1 MGRDPLDFL
10 RPTFPDGWR
19 AVEACLS
26 EGRQWE
32 GTVAWQRADG
42 GEVVTSSRFQRL
54 EVTTGDTLVLQ
65 IDRDMTD
72 RQRAEDRQRVLARE
86 LNHRVKN
93 LFAIVQAL
101 VLMSARGETDVTVLA
116 KKIRSRV
123 SALATAHATSMS
135 EAGLHPVPFAD
146 ILDGVLGPYA
156 GEGERLSAEGA
167 DVVVGQE
174 AVTPMGLI
182 LHELATN
189 AAKYGAWS
197 DEDGRVEVRWQLLA
211 ADQCELTWRERCS
224 HPVDARSGEQPQ
236 GFGTCL
242 IDQSIAQVGG
252 TLERRWHD
260 DGLEAVLRFPVER
273 GAEE

>member
-10 RPTFPDGWR
+10 RPTFPDGWH

-32 GTVAWQRADG
+32 GTVAWRRADG
-42 GEVVTSSRFQRL
+42 KEVFTSSRFQRL
-54 EVTTGDTLVLQ
+54 EITTGDTLILQ

-72 RQRAEDRQRVLARE
+72 RQRAEERQRVLARE

-101 VLMSARGETDVTVLA
+101 VAMSARDETDVTVLT
-116 KKIRSRV
+116 KKIRNRV
-123 SALATAHATSMS
+123 AALATAHAASMS
-135 EAGLHPVPFAD
+135 EAGLQPVPLREIVAS
-146 ILDGVLGPYA
+146 VLGPY
-156 GEGERLSAEGA
+156 GGGDDRLCAEGPDA
-167 DVVVGQE
+167 LIGQE

-197 DEDGRVEVRWQLLA
+197 DEGGRVEVRWELLP

-224 HPVDARSGEQPQ
+224 HPVNVTSGKMLP
-236 GFGTCL
+236 GFGTRL
-242 IDQSIAQVGG
+242 VDQSVVQVGG
-252 TLERRWHD
+252 TLERRWHE
-260 DGLEAVLRFPVER
+260 DGLEALFRFPVEQ
-273 GAEE
+273 GEKE